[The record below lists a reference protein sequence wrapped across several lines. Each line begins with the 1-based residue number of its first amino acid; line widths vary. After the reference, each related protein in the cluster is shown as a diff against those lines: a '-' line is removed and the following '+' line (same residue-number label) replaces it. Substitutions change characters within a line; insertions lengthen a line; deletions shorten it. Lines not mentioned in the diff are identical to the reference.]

1 MTATPPSSPVL
12 PAPPDGAAIAGEG
25 YIVHGLRVSYFTRK
39 VTGYLDHKRQ
49 PWWLR
54 PSLGINRDARVLGWN
69 GGIPVVTTPDG
80 EMIWDSTSIIV
91 HLETVLREHAVQP
104 ADPALRFLDFLLDD
118 FSDEWF
124 YRHAVGARW
133 LYDENV
139 VAGSL
144 DIARE
149 ALHET
154 GAGLDQTRA
163 FATDAMTGCL
173 VRLGTTPE
181 NIEAWVLDSLKP
193 WQRAFGAHA
202 QEHGYLLG
210 ARPSL
215 ADFAFFGGNAAHF
228 VNDPVCVRWSEESP
242 GVLQHTNA
250 LLTARE
256 QHDGDWF
263 DVDALPES
271 LFAVLA
277 EAGRHYLP
285 WVARATIDGEA
296 VVEFESGAHARIA
309 TTNFLTTARGVM
321 LARYVDAR
329 SASLDAILER
339 AGILRWYADYVDQA
353 TSVPDPQPVP
363 RPSDN
368 RPYPAGPGGG

>member
-1 MTATPPSSPVL
+1 MTKPPNQAAV
-12 PAPPDGAAIAGEG
+12 DGQG

-54 PSLGINRDARVLGWN
+54 PSLGLNPGARVLGWN

-80 EMIWDSTSIIV
+80 DMIWDSTSIIE
-91 HLETVLREHAVQP
+91 HLETRLPGHAVQP
-104 ADPALRFLDFLLDD
+104 ANSTLRFLDYLLDD

-124 YRHAVGARW
+124 YRHAVGSRW
-133 LYDENV
+133 HYEENV
-139 VAGSL
+139 VSGSL

-149 ALHET
+149 AQYET
-154 GAGLDQTRA
+154 GAGLDRTRE
-163 FATDAMTGCL
+163 FATEAMKACL
-173 VRLGTTPE
+173 VRLGTTTD
-181 NIEAWVLDSLKP
+181 NIEAWIADSLTP
-193 WQRAFGAHA
+193 WQQVFGAHV

-210 ARPSL
+210 TRPAMS
-215 ADFAFFGGNAAHF
+215 DFAFFGGNAAHF
-228 VNDPVCVRWSEESP
+228 VNDPVCLRWSEAAP
-242 GVLQHTNA
+242 GVLHHTNA
-250 LLTARE
+250 LSTARE
-256 QHDGDWF
+256 HDDGHWF
-263 DVDALPES
+263 EVDELPDS
-271 LFAVLA
+271 FLAVLA

-285 WVARATIDGEA
+285 WVARATVEGTA
-296 VVEFESGAHARIA
+296 TVEFESGAVAHIS

-329 SASLDAILER
+329 SPELDAILDR
-339 AGILRWYADYVDQA
+339 AGILRWYADYTDQA
-353 TSVPDPQPVP
+353 TAVPDPNPIP